1 MVKNPPTSADV
12 GDIDSVPGLGRS
24 PGGGNGNPHQ
34 YCCLGNPMDRGAWL
48 ATVHG
53 VTKSQTWLTIK
64 RSSKRRSSVCNTNLL
79 FFSSSYNDF
88 HMLCISGVDILN
100 N

>member
-48 ATVHG
+48 AAVHG
-53 VTKSQTWLTIK
+53 VAKNQSDMTEQLT
-64 RSSKRRSSVCNTNLL
+64 CLL
-79 FFSSSYNDF
+79 SLLKKLF
-88 HMLCISGVDILN
+88 
-100 N
+100 